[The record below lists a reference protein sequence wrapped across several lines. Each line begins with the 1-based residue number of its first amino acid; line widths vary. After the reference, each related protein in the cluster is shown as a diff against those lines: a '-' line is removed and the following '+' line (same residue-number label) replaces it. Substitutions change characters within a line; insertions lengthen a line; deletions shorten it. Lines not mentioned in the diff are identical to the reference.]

1 MTRRLRL
8 AFAATLLVALLG
20 AVGTARWLEAG
31 VGIAGPDEE
40 LGYLPPP
47 RLARSLSFGYENLVA
62 DLMWIRTVQYFGK
75 HLETDRR
82 YPRLP
87 SLLDVTVGVDPHF
100 AEAYRYGAEFLWL
113 AGYTRRTVP
122 ALEEGYRENPERW
135 ELPHD
140 LGRLYFLQ
148 LADYAQALRWW
159 VIAERLP
166 GSPSY
171 LPRFI
176 ARLQAKAGNIE
187 TALELWEAIEN
198 DPNTHEHFRA
208 IARQEIERLRAQLA
222 QEGRPR

>member
-1 MTRRLRL
+1 MTRGLRL
-8 AFAATLLVALLG
+8 ASVATLLVALLG
-20 AVGTARWLEAG
+20 AVGTVRWLEAA
-31 VGIAGPDEE
+31 VGMSGPDEE
-40 LGYLPPP
+40 PGYLPPP

-75 HLETDRR
+75 HLESDRR
-82 YPRLP
+82 YPQLP
-87 SLLDVTVGVDPHF
+87 ALLDVTLGVDPHF
-100 AEAYRYGAEFLWL
+100 VEAYRYGAEFLWL
-113 AGYTRRTVP
+113 AGHTGRTVSV
-122 ALEEGYRENPERW
+122 LEEGYRENPERW

-148 LADYAQALRWW
+148 LTDYAQALRWW
-159 VIAERLP
+159 VITERLP
-166 GSPSY
+166 GSPPY

-176 ARLQAKAGNIE
+176 ARLQAKVGNIE

-222 QEGRPR
+222 GEGRPR

>member
-8 AFAATLLVALLG
+8 AFVATLLVALLG
-20 AVGTARWLEAG
+20 AVGTVRWLEAG
-31 VGIAGPDEE
+31 VGIVGPDEE

-75 HLETDRR
+75 HLESDRR

-87 SLLDVTVGVDPHF
+87 ALLDVTVGVDPHF
-100 AEAYRYGAEFLWL
+100 VEAYRYGAEFLWL
-113 AGYTRRTVP
+113 AGYTRRTVS

-159 VIAERLP
+159 SITERLP
-166 GSPSY
+166 NAPFY